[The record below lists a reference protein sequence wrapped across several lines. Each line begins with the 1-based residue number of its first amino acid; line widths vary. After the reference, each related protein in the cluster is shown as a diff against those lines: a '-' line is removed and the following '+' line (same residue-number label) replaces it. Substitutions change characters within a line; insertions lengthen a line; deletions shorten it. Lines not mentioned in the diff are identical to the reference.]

1 MLAETKNVVLIPV
14 DSVSDQTRSILNYA
28 FEKLITPADEV
39 VVLNVLQHNLE
50 ATLDEQYERL
60 QLEEASVPEQASLCK
75 RPVDGTG
82 FESII
87 RHVATARTFEA
98 LVREI
103 VKAHGASNKVGVS
116 VVYGEARGIITME
129 MQERRPRLI
138 LMGSHKKGIRP
149 SLGSIVSHVVHR
161 AECPVLVLPNTVVST
176 TPATQSGPKVEI
188 QVC

>member
-60 QLEEASVPEQASLCK
+60 QLEE
-75 RPVDGTG
+75 
-82 FESII
+82 
-87 RHVATARTFEA
+87 TARTFEA